1 MNLKALPWVFQMLL
15 WGLCPD
21 AAGHHCLP
29 VPGALRFPLLTPG
42 GSRLVVPA
50 VFLEGPERQDRGER
64 VGPAK
69 ESGSAGGFYLGY
81 FTWILNPRFCCHTF
95 FVVTCPCPGF
105 LLSPSEQAGHC
116 SLTLVAGRVGRGASL
131 LVTSASPGPRR
142 LHPAPRPPP
151 AGCVAS
157 ASRHDSC
164 TCLSSVRIIHYLPPR
179 AGRKTR

>member
-15 WGLCPD
+15 WGPCPD

-29 VPGALRFPLLTPG
+29 VPGALHFSLLMPG

-50 VFLEGPERQDRGER
+50 VFLEGPERRDRGER

-95 FVVTCPCPGF
+95 FVATCPCPGF

-157 ASRHDSC
+157 ASRTTPALACH
-164 TCLSSVRIIHYLPPR
+164 LS
-179 AGRKTR
+179 G